1 MTRLRAASPSCHP
14 GRPICLWR
22 KRILTYC
29 ERQHLQGWHQHV
41 TPMGTRG
48 LTAQQCV
55 GSNNGALKQSRR
67 VFVSAQKVSFS
78 PRRSSHKSWSRGYR
92 TRELRISASST
103 EAEAESLAQ
112 KAARSVPHIESD
124 DRIVV
129 WGEDKRGVRHW
140 LQRTVKYLTKK
151 AWIVALALFYLYNE
165 AVAKL
170 PWVRIKRFESW
181 FWTTVRCRWLH
192 ATNAAS
198 VLGRKW
204 WKDNCGNFSLR
215 STTEGMARK
224 RAEMELEMEEQV
236 EHVKEDIEESVEH
249 QKEAVNNN
257 VPAPINPLLI
267 KENLQK
273 KLQSGLESSGLGNH
287 AEEAMSR
294 LRDAVP
300 LLKSKDAQAEALA
313 EVAEQLQREAEVAEQ
328 AANASATATAPGVV
342 DLPAALTKI
351 ELPSVDPAEISS
363 FQESAEKSGGGKQG
377 EQKQRTPHLVKS
389 WLPLFN
395 GNGNRNG
402 KGGSAEEQQEE
413 VESNGRNWPLPLLFW
428 KQ

>member
-1 MTRLRAASPSCHP
+1 
-14 GRPICLWR
+14 
-22 KRILTYC
+22 
-29 ERQHLQGWHQHV
+29 
-41 TPMGTRG
+41 MGTRG
-48 LTAQQCV
+48 LTTQQVV

-67 VFVSAQKVSFS
+67 VFVGAQKVSFC
-78 PRRSSHKSWSRGYR
+78 PKTSSHVSWSRGYR
-92 TRELRISASST
+92 TRDLRICASSA
-103 EAEAESLAQ
+103 EAEADSLAQ
-112 KAARSVPHIESD
+112 QAARSVPHIESD
-124 DRIVV
+124 DRIVL

-140 LQRTVKYLTKK
+140 LQRTVKNLTKK
-151 AWIVALALFYLYNE
+151 AWIAALALFYLYNE
-165 AVAKL
+165 AVVKL
-170 PWVRIKRFESW
+170 PWVRIKRFENW

-192 ATNAAS
+192 ASNAAT

-215 STTEGMARK
+215 NTTEGMARK

-236 EHVKEDIEESVEH
+236 EHVKEDIEESMEH

-273 KLQSGLESSGLGNH
+273 RLQSGLESSGLGNH

-294 LRDAVP
+294 LRNAVP
-300 LLKSKDAQAEALA
+300 LLKSKNTQAEALA
-313 EVAEQLQREAEVAEQ
+313 EAETQLKREAEVAEQ

-342 DLPAALTKI
+342 DMPAALTKI

-363 FQESAEKSGGGKQG
+363 FKDSAMPEGNKKGDQEA
-377 EQKQRTPHLVKS
+377 PHLARS
-389 WLPLFN
+389 WLSLFN
-395 GNGNRNG
+395 GKGDG
-402 KGGSAEEQQEE
+402 KDGGAEKQQEE
-413 VESNGRNWPLPLLFW
+413 VESNGRSWPLPLLFW